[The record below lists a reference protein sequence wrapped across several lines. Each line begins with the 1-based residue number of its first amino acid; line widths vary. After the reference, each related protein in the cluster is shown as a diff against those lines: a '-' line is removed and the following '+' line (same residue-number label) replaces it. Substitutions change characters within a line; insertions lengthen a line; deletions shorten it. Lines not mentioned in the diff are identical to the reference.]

1 MFFLT
6 SFRRGLLLLL
16 SAAVLAAPFAASAQ
30 QAADAADFPV
40 AAVRFLD
47 AEMPAM
53 DAAVAAR
60 DRSFFE
66 GAMARAVEFAD
77 AWGFKSGANPAL
89 ARFQPCVG
97 AVSDHLVVG
106 LCRLTPGSDECTPHL
121 ASGFAQNLQACR
133 ALAGR

>member
-1 MFFLT
+1 LVLRSNRHFAPTVRARPAIKSIADKRSSLMLFLT
-6 SFRRGLLLLL
+6 SFRRGLPLLL
-16 SAAVLAAPFAASAQ
+16 SAAALAAPFAAPAQ
-30 QAADAADFPV
+30 PAVDAADFPA

-97 AVSDHLVVG
+97 AVS
-106 LCRLTPGSDECTPHL
+106 
-121 ASGFAQNLQACR
+121 
-133 ALAGR
+133 